1 MPEENQ
7 QTVQHFERRA
17 SDQPQHYERRASDQ
31 LPHVSLLLDIKSDI
45 QGIRTELVEFKRDI
59 NKAFPKDED
68 GLPDYVGH
76 RKQHGKI
83 DKEAKKDEEYKT
95 DFVKKLY
102 GWIGIGA
109 LGFIL
114 SAVIQYIRGGQ

>member
-1 MPEENQ
+1 MQEENQ
-7 QTVQHFERRA
+7 QPPQHF
-17 SDQPQHYERRASDQ
+17 ERRASDQ
-31 LPHVSLLLDIKSDI
+31 LPHVTLLLDIKSDI

-68 GLPDYVGH
+68 GLPDYAGH
-76 RKQHGKI
+76 RKQHGKM

-102 GWIGIGA
+102 GWLGIGA

-114 SAVIQYIRGGQ
+114 SAVIQYIRGGT